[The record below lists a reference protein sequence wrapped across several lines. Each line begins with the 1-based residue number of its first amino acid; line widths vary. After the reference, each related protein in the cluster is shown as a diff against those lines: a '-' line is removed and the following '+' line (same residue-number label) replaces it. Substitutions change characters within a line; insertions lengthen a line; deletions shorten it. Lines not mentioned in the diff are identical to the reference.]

1 MFIQGEGFSIKDIDV
16 NDINSILQVYKQC
29 EDFLSSGPV
38 STASKQMVLDD
49 LKLSK
54 EEGGVFCGIYIDD
67 KMIGIVDFVLDNFE
81 EKPNTA
87 FISLLMIS
95 SCNRRKGTGK
105 KVVKAVEN
113 EILKNSSIEAILS
126 GVQVNNQPAIDF
138 WAKMGYKITSGP
150 ELQPDSTVTFGLKK
164 DVRR

>member
-1 MFIQGEGFSIKDIDV
+1 MLIQGEGFYIKEIDTSDV
-16 NDINSILQVYKQC
+16 DSILQVYKQC
-29 EDFLSSGPV
+29 EDFLSLGPIP
-38 STASKQMVLDD
+38 TASKQMVLGD
-49 LKLSK
+49 LDLSK

-81 EKPNTA
+81 EKPNAA

-95 SCNRRKGTGK
+95 SCNRRKGIGK

-138 WAKMGYKITSGP
+138 WVKMGYKITSGP
-150 ELQPDSTVTFGLKK
+150 QLQADSTVTFGLKK